1 MFARI
6 SINRMPINAMS
17 TRFLSIQ
24 GESALTKFQ
33 QVMQEY
39 RMAKWVPRTG
49 NVSTVPNFLSTNPL
63 RWSYAQC
70 TPRRFKQEIIAAAK
84 DSNNLIVM
92 ENMQKVLKNIGAS
105 QKLTDEELQLI
116 FAEVG
121 DAGAIPA
128 DRLATLF

>member
-1 MFARI
+1 
-6 SINRMPINAMS
+6 
-17 TRFLSIQ
+17 
-24 GESALTKFQ
+24 
-33 QVMQEY
+33 
-39 RMAKWVPRTG
+39 
-49 NVSTVPNFLSTNPL
+49 
-63 RWSYAQC
+63 
-70 TPRRFKQEIIAAAK
+70 
-84 DSNNLIVM
+84 M

>member
-49 NVSTVPNFLSTNPL
+49 NVSTVPNYF
-63 RWSYAQC
+63 
-70 TPRRFKQEIIAAAK
+70 
-84 DSNNLIVM
+84 VH
-92 ENMQKVLKNIGAS
+92 
-105 QKLTDEELQLI
+105 
-116 FAEVG
+116 
-121 DAGAIPA
+121 
-128 DRLATLF
+128 

>member
-1 MFARI
+1 MSSSYRQRI
-6 SINRMPINAMS
+6 YCSKLFCPLI
-17 TRFLSIQ
+17 RF
-24 GESALTKFQ
+24 
-33 QVMQEY
+33 V
-39 RMAKWVPRTG
+39 R
-49 NVSTVPNFLSTNPL
+49 
-63 RWSYAQC
+63 SYAQC